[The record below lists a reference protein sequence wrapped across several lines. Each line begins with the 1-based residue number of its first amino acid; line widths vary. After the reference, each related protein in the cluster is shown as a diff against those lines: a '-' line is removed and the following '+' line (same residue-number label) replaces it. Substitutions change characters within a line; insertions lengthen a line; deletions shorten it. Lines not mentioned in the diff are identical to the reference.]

1 MITAAMYDV
10 LKGMSVQRPLR
21 VTRLWGKYN
30 WQSVSESAMQK
41 LVSLQAVRSQLIG
54 DELVFAPTP
63 KAEGLVREY
72 EQANP
77 RKVKVQRA

>member
-10 LKGMSVQRPLR
+10 LKGMSVQHPLR
-21 VTRLWGKYN
+21 VARLYGKYN
-30 WQSVSESAMQK
+30 WQSVSESALQR
-41 LVSLQAVRSQLIG
+41 LVHLQAVRSELVG
-54 DELVFAPTP
+54 DELVFHPTP

-77 RKVKVQRA
+77 RKIKVQRA